1 MIINAQSFHNTP
13 MRLVS
18 LFSLSLCLAC
28 SDAVNSATGADAS
41 TPETGFSDASSPPSD
56 ASPFDNGAR
65 QPDDGGPNARD
76 ASAPPRDAGNEGL
89 TRCFG
94 ESEGSEGPNYAP
106 FDPLIGEHC
115 AGTNHQDIQGV
126 EQVVFVGDSVTV
138 GTPPTP
144 AEQFFRSRL
153 AQSLVRRFNLEGPA
167 EVLGQRPWE
176 IPDMQGG
183 VLQPV
188 SGDFASC
195 ARWGARTDDLETQF
209 AQCFPSGGSNKRT
222 LIIFTMGGNDVAA
235 ITKAGQ
241 PGGDGVERA
250 VELTERTIRHLRQAF
265 TWIKEPQRFPNGVY
279 VVFANPFEFTDATG
293 RTETC
298 PAAAA
303 AGFNEP
309 WDDPDLLTAQIIRL
323 LEQYMALAVEFGFDL
338 VFMMEQF
345 CGHGFAA
352 TGADADPS
360 SPCYLGPGAERWFDL
375 TCIHPNPAGHRALS
389 RFFEQ
394 VIAL

>member
-1 MIINAQSFHNTP
+1 MTGVMPLHGAL
-13 MRLVS
+13 MRFVS
-18 LFSLSLCLAC
+18 VFLLSLCLAC
-28 SDAVNSATGADAS
+28 SDAVISGPDAS
-41 TPETGFSDASSPPSD
+41 SLEAGPSDASSPASD
-56 ASPFDNGAR
+56 ASPFDTGAR
-65 QPDDGGPNARD
+65 WPDDGGPALRD
-76 ASAPPRDAGNEGL
+76 AAPAPNDAGNDNEGL
-89 TRCFG
+89 RRCFG
-94 ESEGSEGPNYAP
+94 DPGGTEGPNYAL
-106 FDPLIGEHC
+106 FDPVIGEHC
-115 AGTNHQDIQGV
+115 AGTNHQEIEGV
-126 EQVVFVGDSVTV
+126 EQVVFLGDSVTV

-153 AQSLVRRFNLEGPA
+153 AQRLVRRFNLEGPA

-183 VLQPV
+183 VLQPF

-195 ARWGARTDDLETQF
+195 AKWGGRTDDLQTQL

-222 LIIFTMGGNDVAA
+222 LIVFTMGGNDVAA

-241 PGGDGVERA
+241 PGGNGVEYA
-250 VELTERTIRHLRQAF
+250 AELTERTIRHLRQAF

-293 RTETC
+293 RTDTC

-309 WDDPDLLTAQIIRL
+309 WEDPSLLEGQVIWL
-323 LEQYMALAVEFGFDL
+323 LEQYMALAVEFDFDL

-352 TGADADPS
+352 TGAQADLS
-360 SPCYLGPGAERWFDL
+360 SPCYLGPDAERWFDP
-375 TCIHPNPAGHRALS
+375 TCIHPNPVGHGALS
-389 RFFEQ
+389 TFFEQ
-394 VIAL
+394 VISL

>member
-1 MIINAQSFHNTP
+1 
-13 MRLVS
+13 MRLVF
-18 LFSLSLCLAC
+18 LFSLSLAC
-28 SDAVNSATGADAS
+28 SETVPATPKTDGGRTDAAFGDGGSPPVDASRRDADARPPNDGGHNGRDAMP
-41 TPETGFSDASSPPSD
+41 TPNDAG
-56 ASPFDNGAR
+56 DNGLA
-65 QPDDGGPNARD
+65 
-76 ASAPPRDAGNEGL
+76 
-89 TRCFG
+89 RCFG
-94 ESEGSEGPNYAP
+94 DQMGIESPNYAQ
-106 FDPLIGEHC
+106 FNPLVGEHC

-153 AQSLVRRFNLEGPA
+153 AQRLAGRFNLEAPT

-183 VLQPV
+183 VLQPF

-195 ARWGARTDDLETQF
+195 AKWGARTDDLGTQF
-209 AQCFPSGGSNKRT
+209 TQCFPSGGSTKRT
-222 LIIFTMGGNDVAA
+222 LIIFTVGGNDVAA

-241 PGGDGVERA
+241 PSGDGVEQA
-250 VELTERTIRHLRQAF
+250 VQLTERTIRYLRQAF
-265 TWIKEPQRFPNGVY
+265 VWIKEPQRFPNGVY

-293 RTETC
+293 RTDSC

-309 WDDPDLLTAQIIRL
+309 WEEPALLTAQVVWL
-323 LEQYMALAVEFGFDL
+323 LEQYMALSVEFRFDL
-338 VFMMEQF
+338 VFMMERF

-352 TGADADPS
+352 TGAQADPT
-360 SPCYLGPGAERWFDL
+360 SPCYLGPDAERWFDL
-375 TCIHPNPAGHRALS
+375 TCIHPNPAGHSALS

-394 VIAL
+394 VIAH

>member
-1 MIINAQSFHNTP
+1 M
-13 MRLVS
+13 
-18 LFSLSLCLAC
+18 LAH
-28 SDAVNSATGADAS
+28 
-41 TPETGFSDASSPPSD
+41 
-56 ASPFDNGAR
+56 
-65 QPDDGGPNARD
+65 
-76 ASAPPRDAGNEGL
+76 
-89 TRCFG
+89 CFG
-94 ESEGSEGPNYAP
+94 DQQGIEGPNYAP
-106 FDPLIGEHC
+106 FNPVIGEHC
-115 AGTNHQDIQGV
+115 AGTDHQDIEGV
-126 EQVVFVGDSVTV
+126 EQVVFLGDSVTV

-153 AQSLVRRFNLEGPA
+153 AQRLAQRFNLEAPT

-183 VLQPV
+183 VLQPF

-195 ARWGARTDDLETQF
+195 AKWGGRTDDLETQL
-209 AQCFPSGGSNKRT
+209 AQCFPSGGSTKRT
-222 LIIFTMGGNDVAA
+222 LIVFTMGGNDVAA

-241 PGGDGVERA
+241 PGGDGVEHA
-250 VELTERTIRHLRQAF
+250 AQLTERTIRYLRQAF

-293 RTETC
+293 RTDTC

-303 AGFNEP
+303 AGFDEP
-309 WDDPDLLTAQIIRL
+309 WDEPELLEGQVIWL

-352 TGADADPS
+352 TGDQADPT
-360 SPCYLGPGAERWFDL
+360 SPCYLGPGTERWFDL
-375 TCIHPNPAGHRALS
+375 TCTHPNPAGHAALS
-389 RFFEQ
+389 IFFEQ